1 MLLARQ
7 TILAALAVSSLF
19 LPAQAQTVAGRGERA
34 MEQWDADGDGKVTP
48 DEARAQRGT
57 VYDALDADGNDDLTA
72 DEIEDAQKRLRDRL
86 PNLPPR
92 RREID
97 LGSALSALDSDGN
110 GKLTKAEY
118 LDATPRWFERRDSN
132 GDGVLTASEFERGA
146 GGF

>member
-1 MLLARQ
+1 MPGLRLSCLAA
-7 TILAALAVSSLF
+7 ILALAAMNPVS
-19 LPAQAQTVAGRGERA
+19 AQTTAGRGDRA
-34 MEQWDADGDGKVTP
+34 MEQWDADGDGKVTL

-92 RREID
+92 RRDVD
-97 LGSALSALDSDGN
+97 LTAALSALDADGD

-118 LDATPRWFERRDSN
+118 LDATPRWFERRDAN

-146 GGF
+146 GGL

>member
-1 MLLARQ
+1 MPRLRLFS
-7 TILAALAVSSLF
+7 LAAMLALSAVYPVS
-19 LPAQAQTVAGRGERA
+19 AQTTAGRGDRA
-34 MEQWDADGDGKVTP
+34 MSQWDADGDGKVTL

-57 VYDALDADGNDDLTA
+57 VFDALDANGDDDLTA
-72 DEIEDAQKRLRDRL
+72 TEIEEAQQRLRERL

-97 LGSALSALDSDGN
+97 LASALSALDSDGN

-118 LDATPRWFERRDSN
+118 LDATPRWFERRDAN